1 VNPGVLATAL
11 VVLLAARPAVAA
23 TIDVTSDADEGAG
36 TLRDAI
42 ERANDE
48 PGSTIEIRG
57 GSGVMIM
64 LERELPALRATGTV
78 VDGGGATLREG
89 ERCER
94 GGRKK
99 GCDGLV
105 IAGPRITVRNL
116 RITGFLLDGIAV
128 RGPRT
133 SGVRIEDI
141 HSVDNLDD
149 GIGISDGA
157 GPVTIERSIL
167 MGNGFRTKGKGVLVF
182 SDSRATIVRSVAIGN
197 RDGVTASR
205 RSHAILED
213 VVVAGNYDKGI
224 GASAASVEAT
234 DVFVLANGR
243 DPGEPAPNGDGV
255 RAGLD
260 GDVDLRGSLIAG
272 NGDAGVVVLDQSS
285 ARLVDCRIEGNR
297 GRQVSV
303 APSAHL
309 DKR

>member
-1 VNPGVLATAL
+1 MKPGVFASAL
-11 VVLLAARPAVAA
+11 VVLLIANPGLAA
-23 TIDVTSDADEGAG
+23 TIAVTSDADDGTG
-36 TLRDAI
+36 TLREAI
-42 ERANDE
+42 GRANDE
-48 PGSTIEIRG
+48 PGSRIEIRG
-57 GSGVMIM
+57 GATVMIV
-64 LERELPALRATGTV
+64 LERELPALRAAGTV

-89 ERCER
+89 EGCER
-94 GGRKK
+94 SGRKK

-105 IAGPRITVRNL
+105 VAGPHITVRNL
-116 RITGFLLDGIAV
+116 RIAGFLLDGISV

-133 SGVRIEDI
+133 SGVRIEDV
-141 HSVDNLDD
+141 HAVDNLDD

-157 GPVTIERSIL
+157 GPVTIEHSIL

-182 SDSRATIVRSVAIGN
+182 SDSRATIVDSVAIGN

-205 RSHAILED
+205 RAHATLEN

-224 GASAASVEAT
+224 GASAASVQAT
-234 DVFVLANGR
+234 GVFVLANGR
-243 DPGEPAPNGDGV
+243 DPDAPAPNGDGV

-260 GDVDLRGSLIAG
+260 GDIDLRRSLIAG
-272 NGDAGVVVLDQSS
+272 NGDAGLVVLDESS

-309 DKR
+309 EKR